1 MGDSSGNHEVMNMHA
16 GEVVVGYDGSGD
28 SELALDW
35 ADELA
40 AEQGRALRVLI
51 SEVDPTQVLEATSD
65 WHAAKMGQLE
75 ADVRDRLAGAR
86 TRDATLEM
94 VGVPPSQAL
103 IDASAQAAIVV
114 VGARG
119 HSLLSGVVLGSVSQH
134 VTRHASCPVVVAR
147 APYHPDADRVVVGVD
162 GSTGSRKALEF
173 AFDHASRCGA
183 PITAI
188 HAWRNAGRGY
198 ASEGLI
204 EEIRA
209 AERVLSEALAGFSDM
224 YPDVKFTSEAIPVAP
239 HRVLADASQAA
250 SLVVVGSRGLGAFGG
265 LLLGSVSQSVLH
277 HAQCPVAVVR

>member
-1 MGDSSGNHEVMNMHA
+1 VGDSSRDDEAMNTHA

-40 AEQGRALRVLI
+40 AEQGRSLRVLI

-75 ADVRDRLAGAR
+75 ADARDRIAGAR
-86 TRDATLEM
+86 CRDAELEL

-103 IDASAQAAIVV
+103 IDASARAAIVV

-119 HSLLSGVVLGSVSQH
+119 HSLLSGVVLGSVSQL

-147 APYHPDADRVVVGVD
+147 APYHPDAERIVVGVD
-162 GSTGSRKALEF
+162 GSTGSRKAVEF
-173 AFDHASRCGA
+173 ALDHASRCGA
-183 PITAI
+183 PVTAI

-198 ASEGLI
+198 DGEGLI

-209 AERVLSEALAGFSDM
+209 AERILAEALAGFGDL
-224 YPDVKFTSEAIPVAP
+224 YPDVKVNSEAIPVAP

-250 SLVVVGSRGLGAFGG
+250 SLLVVGSRGLGAFGG

>member
-1 MGDSSGNHEVMNMHA
+1 VGDSSRDDEAMNTHA

-40 AEQGRALRVLI
+40 AEQGRSLRVLI

-75 ADVRDRLAGAR
+75 ADARDRIAGAR
-86 TRDATLEM
+86 CRDAELEL

-103 IDASAQAAIVV
+103 IDASARAAIVV

-147 APYHPDADRVVVGVD
+147 APYHPDAERIVVGVD
-162 GSTGSRKALEF
+162 GSTGSRKAVEF
-173 AFDHASRCGA
+173 ALDHASRCGA
-183 PITAI
+183 PVTAI

-198 ASEGLI
+198 DGEGLI

-209 AERVLSEALAGFSDM
+209 AERILAEALAGFGDL
-224 YPDVKFTSEAIPVAP
+224 YPDVKVNSEAIPVAP

-250 SLVVVGSRGLGAFGG
+250 SLLVVGSRGLGAFGG

>member
-1 MGDSSGNHEVMNMHA
+1 MSTRV
-16 GEVVVGYDGSGD
+16 GEIVVGYDGSGD

-40 AEQGRALRVLI
+40 AEQGRSLHVLI

-65 WHAAKMGQLE
+65 WHAAKMAELE
-75 ADVRDRLAGAR
+75 SDARDRLAGAR
-86 TRDATLEM
+86 CTDSRIEIAS
-94 VGVPPSQAL
+94 VPPTQAL
-103 IDASAQAAIVV
+103 IDASARAATVV

-147 APYHPDADRVVVGVD
+147 APYHPDSDRIVVGVD

-173 AFDHASRCGA
+173 AFEHASRKHA
-183 PITAI
+183 PITVI
-188 HAWRNAGRGY
+188 HAWRNSGRQ
-198 ASEGLI
+198 EGLV
-204 EEIRA
+204 EEIEA
-209 AERVLSEALAGFSDM
+209 AERILSEALAGFSDD
-224 YPDVKFTSEAIPVAP
+224 YPDVKVMTEAIPIAP

-250 SLVVVGSRGLGAFGG
+250 ALVVVGSRGLGAFTG

-277 HAQCPVAVVR
+277 HAQCTVAVVR